1 MYFGV
6 VAMVCWLVV
15 RGSDGSGA
23 ASWADC
29 CVFVLARTMRIILI
43 VIFYTYVVY
52 APPPI
57 IRERPFLGSNITS
70 VKASANYAQSL
81 LFVHSLVPC
90 HYLIMML

>member
-1 MYFGV
+1 M
-6 VAMVCWLVV
+6 AVV
-15 RGSDGSGA
+15 RHRGRIVV
-23 ASWADC
+23 
-29 CVFVLARTMRIILI
+29 CVCSSEENENHIDSNAV